1 VGVKVLG
8 RLQVDGVGGNGIA
21 LGPRDRIVLE
31 ALALGRGEVVSNDRL
46 ADALW
51 GDDAPATW
59 PKVVQGCVMR
69 LRKALGPD
77 AVETT
82 GGGYRLAIAPDDLD
96 SVVFERLVERGRTL
110 AATGEVERAAVTFA
124 RALSLWRGAP
134 FAHLERWS
142 PGRTE
147 AARLDELRRTT
158 EEDLLDARLAAGEH
172 REVVAE
178 AQARVSEDPLRERR
192 WATLALAE
200 YRCGRQG
207 DALRSLRRARRTLVE
222 ELGVDPGAELVA
234 LENAI
239 LRQDAELS
247 ATTAAVA
254 ISAGCPYKGLA
265 FYDVGDADSFF
276 GRDAQVAACVE
287 RLATTPLLVIAGPSG
302 CGKSSLL
309 RAGVVP
315 AVQRAGRPVAVF
327 TPGADPHG
335 AMATAVAPN
344 AEAAVVVVDQ
354 FEELFTLSEST
365 AAARAF
371 CTRLGAYARETAPVI
386 IAVRADHLAQVVAD
400 EPFARLVERGLH
412 LVTSLSGNDLRQAI
426 EGPATQAGLRLE
438 HGLVDLLVRD
448 TDGEPGAMP
457 LLSHALAETWSRRDG
472 RVLTVEGYRA
482 TGGIRGAVA
491 RSADRLYESLPEEQ
505 RSMVRSVLLRLVAP
519 AIDGEPVRSRVAM
532 RSLTGDPARHR
543 IVDLLVRARL
553 VTTDEDGVELAH
565 EALARAWPRL
575 RSWLDDDA
583 AGQRVL
589 RHLSA
594 AADGW
599 ESLGRPASELYRG
612 ARLEA
617 ALEWRA
623 ATHPDLTDLE
633 NAFVDASVAEA
644 ASARVALAE
653 RARHQARQN
662 RRLRLLLGAGAA
674 FLVLS
679 LAAGLVAVGQRDR
692 AQRSAADADAAA
704 DVAEARRLSALGLT
718 ADDLDQA
725 LLLAVEG
732 RRLHDSNDTRTNLL
746 ASLNRRPQAIGVLR
760 HPAIGAH
767 GDFAVTADGRYL
779 AAHDGGSLAF
789 FDTATLQAAAEAPP
803 ESTFFRAIAPMAD
816 GRGVAAVVYPDD
828 QSRGAVR
835 FFDAATGTET
845 REPLALTVPPLEGFL
860 PAVSVALSG
869 DGRYLAVG
877 NQRNP
882 DFPDDPASELVWD
895 LRSPGSRPR
904 TVTNGLD
911 YPSLAFTP
919 DNQLVIVGE
928 STEAG
933 AGLTLVDPATGDVVQ
948 TIPEARAPVAVSP
961 DGGSVAAREGDALA
975 IFDIATGARRRVLT
989 RTSRPVAVAFSP
1001 DGRTLVSATDQ
1012 PIIEVWDPASGER
1025 TGVLA
1030 GHSASAGAIGFGA
1043 DGNTL
1048 YSSGTDGTVIA
1059 WDLAGD
1065 RRLVRQIAPP
1075 DRTPDSLK
1083 THVAP
1088 SPDGTRLS
1096 YLYGDQIGVDH
1107 FAVRDVG
1114 SGPIGP
1120 ERPSDHPFAG
1130 WQDWTPDG
1138 RRLVTVGNDR
1148 TARLWDPATGGL
1160 IAERRL
1166 PFDSTSGS
1174 VGWRPGGDTIFLGLH
1189 AGGIVELDAATLD
1202 VVGEPLRFDRYVS
1215 NVDVSPDERLLAVEL
1230 FNPDALVLVDNETR
1244 EVLATFDDVDAHWQL
1259 DFSPDGSLLAA
1270 GGTDGLVTL
1279 IDPVGQRT
1287 VGAPLR
1293 GVDGPVV
1300 SQSFS
1305 PDGSHLV
1312 TSSTDGTVQLWDVA
1326 ARERVARVTP
1336 GEPRHE
1342 VFAWFEDG
1350 GRTIVAADERGGI
1363 WSIPSDPDEWQR
1375 RACEIAGRNLTR
1387 EEWAE
1392 LLPDQPY
1399 RKTCPAHPGGT

>member
-8 RLQVDGVGGNGIA
+8 RLQVDSVGGNGA
-21 LGPRDRIVLE
+21 VLGPRDRVVLE
-31 ALALGRGEVVSNDRL
+31 ALALGRGEVVPNDRL

-51 GDDAPATW
+51 GEDAPATW

-69 LRKALGPD
+69 LRKALGPG
-77 AVETT
+77 AVETAA
-82 GGGYRLAIAPDDLD
+82 GGYRLAIAGDDLD
-96 SVVFERLVERGRTL
+96 SIVFEQLVERGRAL
-110 AATGEVERAAVTFA
+110 AATGEAERAAVTFA
-124 RALSLWRGAP
+124 RALALWRGEP
-134 FAHLERWS
+134 FADLERWS

-158 EEDLLDARLAAGEH
+158 EEDLLEARLAAGEH

-178 AQARVSEDPLRERR
+178 AQSRVSEEPLRERR

-207 DALRSLRRARRTLVE
+207 DALRSLSRARRTLVE

-234 LENAI
+234 LEQAI
-239 LRQDAELS
+239 LRQDAKLS
-247 ATTAAVA
+247 ATTVAVA
-254 ISAGCPYKGLA
+254 VTAGCPYKGLA
-265 FYDVGDADSFF
+265 HYDVDDAESFY
-276 GRDAQVAACVE
+276 GRDAEVAACVE

-315 AVQRAGRPVAVF
+315 ALQRAGRPVAVF

-335 AMATAVAPN
+335 ALATAVATN
-344 AEAAVVVVDQ
+344 TEAAVLVVDQ
-354 FEELFTLSEST
+354 FEELFTLSESI
-365 AAARAF
+365 AADRAF
-371 CTRLGAYARETAPVI
+371 CTRLAAYARETAPVVV
-386 IAVRADHLAQVVAD
+386 AVRADHLAHLVAD
-400 EPFARLVERGLH
+400 ETFTRLVERGLH
-412 LVTSLSGNDLRQAI
+412 LVSSLSGDDLRQAI
-426 EGPATQAGLRLE
+426 KGPATQAGLHLE

-457 LLSHALAETWSRRDG
+457 LLSHALAETWRRRDG

-491 RSADRLYESLPEEQ
+491 RAAERLYESLPEEQ
-505 RSMVRSVLLRLVAP
+505 RSTVRSVLLRLVAP
-519 AIDGEPVRSRVAM
+519 AIDGEPVRSRVPTH
-532 RSLTGDPARHR
+532 SLTGDPARHR
-543 IVDLLVRARL
+543 VVDLLVRARL
-553 VTTDEDGVELAH
+553 VTTDADSVELAH

-575 RSWLDDDA
+575 RTWLDDDA

-599 ESLGRPASELYRG
+599 EALGRPASELYRG
-612 ARLEA
+612 SRLEA

-623 ATHPDLTDLE
+623 ATHPDLNDLE
-633 NAFVDASVAEA
+633 DAFLDASVAEA
-644 ASARVALAE
+644 ASARAALAE
-653 RARHQARQN
+653 HARQQARQN
-662 RRLRLLLGAGAA
+662 RRLRVLLGAVAA

-679 LAAGLVAVGQRDR
+679 LVAGLVAVGQRDQ
-692 AQRSAADADAAA
+692 AKRSAADADAAA
-704 DVAEARRLSALGLT
+704 DVAEARRLSALSLT
-718 ADDLDQA
+718 VDDLDQA
-725 LLLAVEG
+725 LLLAAEG

-746 ASLNRRPQAIGVLR
+746 AALNRRSQAIGVLR
-760 HPAIGAH
+760 HPALGTH
-767 GDFAVTADGRYL
+767 GGFAVTADGRYL
-779 AAHDGGSLAF
+779 AAHNGGSLAF
-789 FDTATLQAAAEAPP
+789 FGAATLQAAAEAPDQSLNYLAMTP
-803 ESTFFRAIAPMAD
+803 TAD
-816 GRGVAAVVYPDD
+816 DRGVAVVTYPDD
-828 QSRGAVR
+828 HSAGAVR

-845 REPLALTVPPLEGFL
+845 REPLELAAPQEEGFF
-860 PAVSVALSG
+860 PAVSVAMSR

-877 NQRNP
+877 DQGNP
-882 DFPDDPASELVWD
+882 DFPERPASELVWD
-895 LRSPGSRPR
+895 LQAAGSPSR
-904 TVTNGLD
+904 TVTFGVD
-911 YPSLAFTP
+911 QPSLAFTP
-919 DNQLVIVGE
+919 DNHLVIVGDGADA
-928 STEAG
+928 EAG
-933 AGLTLVDPATGDVVQ
+933 LIVVDPATGAVVQ
-948 TIPEARAPVAVSP
+948 TMPQARAPIAVSS
-961 DGGSVAAREGDALA
+961 DGVSLAAREGNALA
-975 IFDIATGARRRVLT
+975 IFDVATGARRQVLT
-989 RTSRPVAVAFSP
+989 STARPVAVAFSP
-1001 DGRTLVSATDQ
+1001 DGRSLVSAADDST
-1012 PIIEVWDPASGER
+1012 IEVWDAASGQR
-1025 TGVLA
+1025 TDILA
-1030 GHSASAGAIGFGA
+1030 GHSATAGAIGFSA

-1048 YSSGTDGTVIA
+1048 YSSGTDGTVIT

-1075 DRTPDSLK
+1075 NRTPDSLK

-1096 YLYGDQIGVDH
+1096 YLYGDQVGVDH
-1107 FAVRDVG
+1107 FAVRDLG

-1120 ERPSDHPFAG
+1120 ERPSDHPFAA

-1138 RRLVTVGNDR
+1138 RRVVTVGNDA

-1166 PFDSTSGS
+1166 PFDSSSGS

-1202 VVGEPLRFDRYVS
+1202 IVGEPLRFDRYVS

-1230 FNPDALVLVDNETR
+1230 FDPDALVLVDNETR
-1244 EVLATFDDVDAHWQL
+1244 EVLATFDDVDAHVQL

-1270 GGTDGLVTL
+1270 GGNNGLVTL
-1279 IDPVGQRT
+1279 IDPVGQRI

-1312 TSSTDGTVQLWDVA
+1312 TGSTDGTVQLWDVA

-1336 GEPRHE
+1336 GEPRHQ
-1342 VFAWFEDG
+1342 VFAWFDDG

-1363 WSIPSDPDEWQR
+1363 WSIPSDPDEWHR

-1387 EEWAE
+1387 EEWTE
-1392 LLPDQPY
+1392 LLPDRPY
-1399 RKTCPAHPGGT
+1399 DETCSAHPGGT

>member
-8 RLQVDGVGGNGIA
+8 RLQVDGVGGNGVA

-51 GDDAPATW
+51 GEDAPASW

-69 LRKALGPD
+69 LRKALGPG
-77 AVETT
+77 AVETA
-82 GGGYRLAIAPDDLD
+82 GGGYRLAIAADDLD
-96 SVVFERLVERGRTL
+96 SIVFERLVERGRAL
-110 AATGEVERAAVTFA
+110 AASGEVERAAVTFA
-124 RALSLWRGAP
+124 RALSLWKGAP
-134 FAHLERWS
+134 FADLERWS

-147 AARLDELRRTT
+147 AARLFELRRTT

-178 AQARVSEDPLRERR
+178 AQVRVSEDPLRERR
-192 WATLALAE
+192 WAILALAE

-247 ATTAAVA
+247 ATTVAVA

-265 FYDVGDADSFF
+265 FYDVDDADGFF

-287 RLATTPLLVIAGPSG
+287 RIATTPLLVIAGPSG

-315 AVQRAGRPVAVF
+315 ALQRAGRPVAVF
-327 TPGADPHG
+327 TPGADPDVD
-335 AMATAVAPN
+335 MATAVASN
-344 AEAAVVVVDQ
+344 ADAAVVVVDQ
-354 FEELFTLSEST
+354 FEELFTLSESV
-365 AAARAF
+365 AAARDF
-371 CTRLGAYARETAPVI
+371 CARLAAYARETAPVV

-400 EPFARLVERGLH
+400 ETFARLVERGLH
-412 LVTSLSGNDLRQAI
+412 LVSSLSGDDLRQAI

-448 TDGEPGAMP
+448 TDGEPGALP
-457 LLSHALAETWSRRDG
+457 LLSHALAETWRRRDG

-505 RSMVRSVLLRLVAP
+505 RSTVRSVLLRLVAP
-519 AIDGEPVRSRVAM
+519 AIDGEPVRSRIPM
-532 RSLTGDPARHR
+532 HSLAGDPARHR
-543 IVDLLVRARL
+543 VVDLLVRARL
-553 VTTDEDGVELAH
+553 VTTDEDSVELAH

-623 ATHPDLTDLE
+623 ATHPDLTALE
-633 NAFVDASVAEA
+633 DAFLDASLAEA

-662 RRLRLLLGAGAA
+662 RRLRVLLGATAA

-679 LAAGLVAVGQRDR
+679 LVAGSVAVGQRDQ
-692 AQRSAADADAAA
+692 AKRSAADADAAA
-704 DVAEARRLSALGLT
+704 DVAEARRLSALSLT
-718 ADDLDQA
+718 VDELDQA

-746 ASLNRRPQAIGVLR
+746 AALNRRPQAIGVLR
-760 HPAIGAH
+760 HPALGTF
-767 GDFAVTADGRYL
+767 GGFAVTADGRYL
-779 AAHDGGSLAF
+779 AAYNGGSLTF
-789 FDTATLQAAAEAPP
+789 FDAATLQAAAEAPR
-803 ESTFFRAIAPMAD
+803 ESTFYRAMASTAD
-816 GRGVAAVVYPDD
+816 GRGVAAVIYPDD
-828 QSRGAVR
+828 QSLGAVR

-845 REPLALTVPPLEGFL
+845 RGPLALTVSPREGFL
-860 PAVSVALSG
+860 PAVSVALSP

-882 DFPDDPASELVWD
+882 DFLEQPASELIWD
-895 LRSPGSRPR
+895 LHSPGSPPR
-904 TVTNGLD
+904 TVRYGLD

-919 DNQLVIVGE
+919 DNQLVIAGE
-928 STEAG
+928 GTDDE
-933 AGLTLVDPATGDVVQ
+933 AGLTVVDPATGEVVQ
-948 TIPEARAPVAVSP
+948 RIPEARAPMAVSP
-961 DGGSVAAREGDALA
+961 DGGSMAAREGDALA
-975 IFDIATGARRRVLT
+975 VFDVATGARRHVLT

-1012 PIIEVWDPASGER
+1012 PTIEVWDPASGER

-1030 GHSASAGAIGFGA
+1030 GHSATAGAIGFGA

-1075 DRTPDSLK
+1075 DRAPDSLR

-1088 SPDGTRLS
+1088 SPDGTKLS
-1096 YLYGDQIGVDH
+1096 YLYLDQTGIDH
-1107 FAVRDVG
+1107 FAVRDLG

-1120 ERPSDHPFAG
+1120 ERPSGHPFAG
-1130 WQDWTPDG
+1130 WHDWTPDG
-1138 RRLVTVGNDR
+1138 RHVITVGNDAA
-1148 TARLWDPATGGL
+1148 ARLWDPTTGGL
-1160 IAERRL
+1160 IAERTL
-1166 PFDSTSGS
+1166 PFGSNSGS
-1174 VGWRPGGDTIFLGLH
+1174 VGSRPGGDTIFLGLH
-1189 AGGIVELDAATLD
+1189 AGGIVELDAETLD

-1230 FNPDALVLVDNETR
+1230 FDPDALVLVDNETR
-1244 EVLATFDDVDAHWQL
+1244 EVLATFDDVDAHSLL

-1270 GGTDGLVTL
+1270 GGTNGLVTL
-1279 IDPVGQRT
+1279 IDPVEQRT

-1300 SQSFS
+1300 SQSFA

-1326 ARERVARVTP
+1326 ARERVARLTP
-1336 GEPRHE
+1336 GEPRHQ
-1342 VFAWFEDG
+1342 VFAWFDNG

-1387 EEWAE
+1387 EEWTE
-1392 LLPDQPY
+1392 LLPDRPY
-1399 RKTCPAHPGGT
+1399 RTTCSAHPGGT